1 MSAKIINT
9 LYINVWATK
18 DNVVSKVL
26 LDNSWLFHVK
36 NKRSNRLTLDSL
48 CTTMFNGN
56 MTYSQHTS
64 TISVLAEN
72 TTLSI
77 GPTENAGPFICLL
90 L

>member
-1 MSAKIINT
+1 
-9 LYINVWATK
+9 
-18 DNVVSKVL
+18 
-26 LDNSWLFHVK
+26 
-36 NKRSNRLTLDSL
+36 
-48 CTTMFNGN
+48 MFNGN